1 MVYKVV
7 HVDRLGVLNCIN
19 VILEGV
25 THSNLVEAVNHVRYI
40 VLVEYQTILFQESRW
55 QL

>member
-7 HVDRLGVLNCIN
+7 YVDRLGVFNCVN
-19 VILEGV
+19 VIFKGV
-25 THSNLVEAVNHVRYI
+25 THSNLVEAMNHMWYI
-40 VLVEYQTILFQESRW
+40 VLVEYRTILFQESRW